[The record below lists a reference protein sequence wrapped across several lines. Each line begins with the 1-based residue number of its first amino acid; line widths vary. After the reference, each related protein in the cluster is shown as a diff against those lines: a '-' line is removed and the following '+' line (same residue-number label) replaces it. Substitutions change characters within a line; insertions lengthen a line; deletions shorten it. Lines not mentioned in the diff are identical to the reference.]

1 LIQEKNMGVEE
12 VIPVSQNSMVTYPNP
27 ANQQATL
34 RFNLN
39 ADFNGRVEVVNALGS
54 TVFATTDQNFGQ
66 GDQQLSLPTAQWAD
80 GLYLVRLISG
90 NMEMST
96 RLVVRH

>member
-1 LIQEKNMGVEE
+1 
-12 VIPVSQNSMVTYPNP
+12 
-27 ANQQATL
+27 
-34 RFNLN
+34 
-39 ADFNGRVEVVNALGS
+39 VVNALGS
-54 TVFATTDQNFGQ
+54 TVFATTDQTFGQ